1 MADIVQNTVSD
12 DELVARIVSK
22 EWVIEGTLMP
32 QAFELAPKETY
43 LSVNRLSVASYED
56 DVCKFVKNHPLF
68 LSDDSRTYQRAVLG
82 VSNIRVVKVLYNGD
96 PLQIDVEVEPRD
108 AHTLSHAGIFVK
120 SGGKNVVL
128 GRPLGNTLP
137 EGISAEMVLQQ
148 IQWELLELAELQECK
163 ITEGKQE

>member
-68 LSDDSRTYQRAVLG
+68 LSDDSRTYQRAV
-82 VSNIRVVKVLYNGD
+82 
-96 PLQIDVEVEPRD
+96 
-108 AHTLSHAGIFVK
+108 
-120 SGGKNVVL
+120 
-128 GRPLGNTLP
+128 PLGNTLP

>member
-68 LSDDSRTYQRAVLG
+68 LSDDSRTYQRAV
-82 VSNIRVVKVLYNGD
+82 
-96 PLQIDVEVEPRD
+96 
-108 AHTLSHAGIFVK
+108 
-120 SGGKNVVL
+120 
-128 GRPLGNTLP
+128 PLGNTLP

-163 ITEGKQE
+163 ITEGKQELLRISFLDLNMVVASGTM